1 LPAGF
6 EANQALALREVPV
19 PSSPQDGPFGPGW
32 IKGKKRL
39 KGEESKPVPTD
50 PAEPTTPELSFPWV
64 CKRSRQSTE
73 QQCKS
78 AEDLLLGGT
87 QSLEIKT
94 KVTKG
99 SQERR
104 RSRKSIGASS
114 DDADALSALS
124 ELFSE

>member
-1 LPAGF
+1 M
-6 EANQALALREVPV
+6 

>member
-1 LPAGF
+1 M
-6 EANQALALREVPV
+6 

-64 CKRSRQSTE
+64 CKRSRQSTLT

-104 RSRKSIGASS
+104 RSRKSRKLGDSS
-114 DDADALSALS
+114 DADALSALS